1 MNDDFRYDKEIEMV
15 ALNEF
20 MEQQQQKI
28 NQLQQEILL
37 LTTKATMLEKE
48 LAEVKY
54 INSDYKKQIRDL
66 TAVKERKTLSG
77 SLSRNRGIR
86 NGISN

>member
-1 MNDDFRYDKEIEMV
+1 MSDDFQYDKSVEMV

-20 MEQQQQKI
+20 MEHQQQKI

-37 LTTKATMLEKE
+37 LTTKNSMLEKE
-48 LAEVKY
+48 LARVKN
-54 INSDYKKQIRDL
+54 INSDYKEHIRDL
-66 TAVKERKTLSG
+66 TIVKERA
-77 SLSRNRGIR
+77 SLSSSLLKNRGLR

>member
-1 MNDDFRYDKEIEMV
+1 MSDDFQYDKSVEMV

-37 LTTKATMLEKE
+37 LTTKNIMLEKE
-48 LAEVKY
+48 LAEIKD
-54 INSDYKKQIRDL
+54 INIRHKEHIREL
-66 TAVKERKTLSG
+66 TTVDRKSMSKTL
-77 SLSRNRGIR
+77 LRNRGIR

>member
-1 MNDDFRYDKEIEMV
+1 MSDDFQYDKSVEMI

-20 MEQQQQKI
+20 MEHQQQRI

-37 LTTKATMLEKE
+37 LTTKNSMLEKE
-48 LAEVKY
+48 LAEVKN
-54 INSDYKKQIRDL
+54 INSGYKDQIRDL
-66 TAVKERKTLSG
+66 TAVKERKTLSS

>member
-1 MNDDFRYDKEIEMV
+1 MSDDFQYDKRVEMV

-37 LTTKATMLEKE
+37 LTTEF
-48 LAEVKY
+48 
-54 INSDYKKQIRDL
+54 SSKKKPPNPMHSTRFHEIGR
-66 TAVKERKTLSG
+66 AHV
-77 SLSRNRGIR
+77 
-86 NGISN
+86 

>member
-1 MNDDFRYDKEIEMV
+1 MSDDFHYDKSVEMI

-20 MEQQQQKI
+20 MEHQQQKI

-37 LTTKATMLEKE
+37 LTTKNSMLEKE
-48 LAEVKY
+48 LTEVKD
-54 INSDYKKQIRDL
+54 INSRHKEQIRDM
-66 TAVKERKTLSG
+66 TAVKERKTLSN